1 MNLYQKRNYR
11 QCCDKGDTNKMF
23 DYIFDYFKAKKAA
36 EIYYESQKKSEE
48 TLNDILFKDGETP
61 LYFSKTHYNLLL
73 DTFNIKQKVSSS
85 HERDSVMRNNAS
97 MKGKIGNDV
106 TSIESEIFSSEEL
119 GVKDWESYDKS
130 SEISTI
136 KDNLEKIKEEG
147 KKITEVNKKGYFYT
161 RFPVFHGRIAE
172 FRPENIIKSA
182 YIWYGLYRDIELY
195 LCGSANNV
203 FQVDKEKYPEALWA
217 PSSIEGPKNIFNK
230 LVSEIVENDNDIS
243 EELTEGKSIFEIL
256 CDNIKDTVMN
266 RYKAES
272 FLQWQDMIVFC
283 TAFEEKD
290 GIKRIFG
297 VPILVIPSSGY
308 GYGWYNLNHESRY
321 EKGSNNEYNPN
332 DKTRYY
338 EFDNDKFTGRYLDKI
353 DDNSILATACKKL
366 EEVDANSAYAMYSFE
381 TKKSRNI
388 PDRSKVKKCD
398 DIIGLCMEKYLF
410 KK

>member
-1 MNLYQKRNYR
+1 
-11 QCCDKGDTNKMF
+11 MF
-23 DYIFDYFKAKKAA
+23 DCFKYKRAAK
-36 EIYYESQKKSEE
+36 IYSESLKKSEE

-61 LYFSKTHYNLLL
+61 LYFSKTYYDLLL
-73 DTFNIKQKVSSS
+73 YTFNIKPEVSSS
-85 HERDSVMRNNAS
+85 HERGSMMRNNAS

-106 TSIESEIFSSEEL
+106 ISIESENSSCKEL
-119 GVKDWESYDKS
+119 EFKEQSFYNRS

-136 KDNLEKIKEEG
+136 KDNLRNIKENG
-147 KKITEVNKKGYFYT
+147 KKITEVNKKEIFYT

-172 FRPENIIKSA
+172 MRPENIIKSA
-182 YIWYGLYRDIELY
+182 YIWYGLYRNIELY

-203 FQVDKEKYPEALWA
+203 FQVDKTKYPEALWA
-217 PSSIEGPKNIFNK
+217 PSCIEGPKNIFND
-230 LVSEIVENDNDIS
+230 LVSKIEENDKDILG
-243 EELTEGKSIFEIL
+243 ELTEEKSIFEIL
-256 CDNIKDTVMN
+256 SANIKDTVMN

-321 EKGSNNEYNPN
+321 EKGSNNKYNPN
-332 DKTRYY
+332 DKSRYY
-338 EFDNDKFTGRYLDKI
+338 EFDNGNFTGRYLDKFADYPI
-353 DDNSILATACKKL
+353 PASLYNKL
-366 EEVDANSAYAMYSFE
+366 EEVDANSAYVMHSFV
-381 TKKSRNI
+381 TKKSGNI
-388 PDRSKVKKCD
+388 PDRRKVEKCD
-398 DIIGLCMEKYLF
+398 DIIGLCIEKYLF

>member
-1 MNLYQKRNYR
+1 M
-11 QCCDKGDTNKMF
+11 
-23 DYIFDYFKAKKAA
+23 FDYFKAKKAA
-36 EIYYESQKKSEE
+36 KIYYESQKKSEE

-73 DTFNIKQKVSSS
+73 NTFNIKQKVSSS
-85 HERDSVMRNNAS
+85 HEKSSFKRNNVSTRAKLGNHRAS
-97 MKGKIGNDV
+97 IM
-106 TSIESEIFSSEEL
+106 SESSSSDEL
-119 GVKDWESYDKS
+119 GFKDWESYDKN

-136 KDNLEKIKEEG
+136 KDNLKKIKKDG
-147 KKITEVNKKGYFYT
+147 KNITEVNKKEIFYT

-172 FRPENIIKSA
+172 FRPENIISSA
-182 YIWYGLYRDIELY
+182 YIWYGLYRNIELY

-243 EELTEGKSIFEIL
+243 KELTEGESIFEIL
-256 CDNIKDTVMN
+256 SDNIKDTVMN

-272 FLQWQDMIVFC
+272 FLQWQDMIVLC

-290 GIKRIFG
+290 GVKRIFG
-297 VPILVIPSSGY
+297 VPIIVIPSSGY

-321 EKGSNNEYNPN
+321 EKGSNNKYNPN

-353 DDNSILATACKKL
+353 GNNSIAATTYKKL